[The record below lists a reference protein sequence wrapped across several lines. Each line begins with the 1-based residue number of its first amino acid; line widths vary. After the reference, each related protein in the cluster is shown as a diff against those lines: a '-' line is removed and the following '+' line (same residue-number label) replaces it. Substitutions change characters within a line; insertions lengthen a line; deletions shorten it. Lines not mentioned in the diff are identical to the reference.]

1 MEKATVTQR
10 CIKTGLY
17 AFLCLF
23 AFAALVVPAG
33 SAGELLRNGNFSD
46 GMAHWNVNP
55 DISSDWD
62 PLHQSGG
69 VSLHPPGQGW
79 QIFMG
84 TVIYQNLNIG
94 AVSNADLSFSM
105 DLYKASEYLT
115 GTTILVEL
123 AYVTGVP
130 GKEDVKYLEIDIDND
145 GLSHDP
151 DNPTRVEYDIS
162 MPTDASRLV
171 KLSII
176 KESWGELIADNISLT
191 HATAVSG
198 SIPQIASLSAVQ
210 GLYGTEITFTG
221 TNFGTTQGFVS
232 IGGSPAGVAI
242 QSWSDTSITA
252 TVNDPARSGPVLVV
266 SNFVESDLGHFFDV
280 TSPNYTI
287 DFKDDDLTVVK
298 GQVAEYLVRVDFH
311 NDFETTD
318 GITFSIDAATLP
330 AGAVASFTP
339 NPVKNDGGVLV
350 QIDTSAVPAGDYSL
364 ELKANAAGTAPRSI
378 PFLLEVV
385 TIDSIGFY
393 RYVDDTQTPVTRID
407 LTTQGQFFE
416 SYGLQIEAIDSLGN
430 TWTTMAAFDT
440 GIQSP
445 LALSSSD
452 PAIVLVERT
461 QYEPNY
467 YALAAGSA
475 NIVVTATDGT
485 QAMLPVSITI
495 GENAPQ
501 VDISLS
507 STAVSHNYTGN
518 LTFSATGNYPLTEVG
533 TSSTGMVDFRST
545 FLENGDWYDSNK
557 SYASTFQL
565 GNNDGPQQPG
575 AFTVMFSATA
585 SDGTTSA
592 TGYAPLW
599 ITADPDLAQLSGGVR
614 KIDDIFA
621 EYFML
626 EFYDVNG
633 DKVHDRDL
641 SMGHQTNYHLVGI
654 PTGTYRLKLI
664 YWDDNSGDE
673 VSQWYPGASSFEDAQ
688 SLEFTAGNTVENVYF
703 LLKNAP
709 KVPEPPGISFTGKVT
724 DNSGAGIEGATVSMA
739 ENLSLSTTT
748 GADGTFTLNGLPVS
762 TAFSLAVGK
771 DGYTPVVSA
780 VLRSGTDINNEDFP
794 FVLFT
799 AAEVAVWGIDTGKGA
814 ITGRVWDTSFG
825 SPLQN
830 AVVSFTSMLGQDY
843 SVIYPGGT
851 TATAADG
858 KYIIPNVI
866 AGDMVAVTATY
877 PGFAFDGRVFFAQM
891 DTVSEGLIFGSSD
904 GDTLA
909 LRSSFDSAMALL
921 NAKDL
926 DGFMAAVS
934 DNYLD
939 DGQDK
944 AGFRAELAEE
954 FSDPDYEEE
963 TYAVLNTTIDGT
975 SATMMVLWNGM
986 EAELLYFVKEGE
998 SWKLYGNQALFEIMA
1013 RSGHQVQSDGT
1024 GHQYWVS
1031 LEVEDPGNVIN
1042 QVTVTGDG
1050 ITEAITLYQDTE
1062 ESSWNS
1068 WQNDNNPFFGS
1079 TRPELP
1085 LTYTVTIN
1093 HGTGEG
1099 VTETFTAIVTNFV
1112 DVYPTNLSPGQDD
1125 AVSGDVTFTFTP
1137 VPGLEHGIELNDM
1150 SWNRIWEIDDVQTQ
1164 IVDGQV
1170 QVVYD
1175 GAPLAPGSYSYNI
1188 TTFDNEDNYSI
1199 VMSQFTYATPVPVPD
1214 FAQAISVL
1222 ELLTGNEVTK
1232 EDLAEIQ
1239 DVNADSKIGFAE
1251 LLYILQTNANRR
1263 LPVPPVQ
1270 SISGNTSLVS
1280 RAWDDNDGF
1289 DFSTEDVIRVQIIDD
1304 DTVWNGAD
1312 FIIEWNSF
1320 FLAPGVQMQ
1329 DLGVMSLDAV
1339 TEVPTT
1345 GYVNDFSNDLS
1356 TENVYAFKLADGTY
1370 GVIQFTELAV
1380 DPGDNT
1386 LRSSFNYKWQP
1397 DGSINF

>member
-1 MEKATVTQR
+1 MEKATVTQHF
-10 CIKTGLY
+10 IKVGLY
-17 AFLCLF
+17 ALLCIF
-23 AFAALVVPAG
+23 AFAAMVPAG
-33 SAGELLRNGNFSD
+33 SAEELLRNGNFSD
-46 GMAHWNVNP
+46 GMTHWNVNP
-55 DISSDWD
+55 DISSDWS

-69 VSLHPPGQGW
+69 VSLHPPGQSW

-105 DLYKASEYLT
+105 DLYKTSETLT
-115 GTTILVEL
+115 GTTVSVEL

-130 GKEDVKYLEIDIDND
+130 GEEHVEYLEIDIDND
-145 GLSHDP
+145 TLSHDP
-151 DNPTRVEYDIS
+151 DNPTRVEYDFS
-162 MPTDASRLV
+162 MPTDANRLV

-176 KESWGELIADNISLT
+176 KEDWGELIADNISLT
-191 HATAVSG
+191 NAMAVVG
-198 SIPQIASLSAVQ
+198 SIPQIASLSTVQ
-210 GLYGTEITFTG
+210 GPYGTEITLTG

-232 IGGSPAGVAI
+232 IGGSPAGVDI

-280 TSPNYTI
+280 TSPNYTV

-298 GQVAEYLVRVDFH
+298 GQVAEFLVRVDFH
-311 NDFETTD
+311 NDYKTAD
-318 GITFSIDAATLP
+318 GIAFSIDAATLP
-330 AGAVASFTP
+330 EGAVVSFTP

-350 QIDTSAVPAGDYSL
+350 KIDTSAVLAGDYSL
-364 ELKANAAGTAPRSI
+364 LLKANAAGTAQRAI
-378 PFLLEVV
+378 PFLLEVA
-385 TIDSIGFY
+385 TIDSIAFF
-393 RYVDDTQTPVTRID
+393 RYDYDSETQTTTKREVTQID
-407 LTTQGQFFE
+407 LTAQGQFN

-440 GIQSP
+440 GIHSP
-445 LALSSSD
+445 LTLSSSN
-452 PAIVLVERT
+452 PSIVLVET
-461 QYEPNY
+461 TNYGPDY

-495 GENAPQ
+495 GENAPH
-501 VDISLS
+501 VNTSLS
-507 STAVSHNYTGN
+507 PTAVSHNYTGN
-518 LTFSATGNYPLTEVG
+518 LTFSATGNYPLTYVG
-533 TSSTGMVDFRST
+533 TFSTGMVDFRST
-545 FLENGDWYDSNK
+545 FLENGNWHDSSK

-565 GNNDGPQQPG
+565 GNNDGSQQPG
-575 AFTVMFSATA
+575 AFTAMFSATA

-592 TGYAPLW
+592 TGFVPLW
-599 ITADPDLAQLSGGVR
+599 ITADPDMAQLAGGVR

-626 EFYDVNG
+626 EFYDLNG
-633 DKVHDRDL
+633 DKVHEREL
-641 SMGHQTNYHLVGI
+641 FMHHQANYHLVGI
-654 PTGTYRLKLI
+654 PTGTYRLKLN
-664 YWDDNSGDE
+664 YRDQNSNVE
-673 VSQWYPGASSFEDAQ
+673 QSLWYPGASSFQDAHP
-688 SLEFTAGNTVENVYF
+688 LEFTAGNTVENVYF

-709 KVPEPPGISFTGKVT
+709 KVSEPSGISFTGKVT
-724 DNSGAGIEGATVSMA
+724 DSSGAGIEGATVSMA
-739 ENLSLSTTT
+739 ENPALFTTT
-748 GADGTFTLNGLPVS
+748 GTDGTFTLNGLPVN
-762 TAFSLAVGK
+762 TAFSLAIGK

-780 VLRSGTDINNEDFP
+780 VIRSSTGINNEGFP

-799 AAEVAVWGIDTGKGA
+799 AAEVAAWDIDTGKGA

-830 AVVSFTSMLGQDY
+830 AVVSCTSMLGQDY

-851 TATAADG
+851 NATAADG

-877 PGFAFDGRVFFAQM
+877 PGFAFDGRVFLTQM

-934 DNYLD
+934 DDFLD

-954 FSDPDYEEE
+954 FSDPDFEEE
-963 TYAVLNTTIDGT
+963 TYTVLNTTIDGT
-975 SATMMVLWNGM
+975 SATLMVLWNGM
-986 EAELLYFVKEGE
+986 EADLLYFVKEGD

-1050 ITEAITLYQDTE
+1050 LTEAITLYHDTE
-1062 ESSWNS
+1062 ESRWNS
-1068 WQNDNNPFFGS
+1068 WQNNNGPFFGN
-1079 TRPELP
+1079 TRPVLP
-1085 LTYTVTIN
+1085 LTYTFTIN

-1112 DVYPTNLSPGQDD
+1112 DVFPANQSPGQND

-1170 QVVYD
+1170 QVVYNGD
-1175 GAPLAPGSYSYNI
+1175 PLAPGSYSYNI
-1188 TTFDNEDNYSI
+1188 TTYDGEDNYSI
-1199 VMSQFTYATPVPVPD
+1199 LMTQFTYQEAPGSIPGLD
-1214 FAQAISVL
+1214 QAIRALKVVAGENVDTS
-1222 ELLTGNEVTK
+1222 G
-1232 EDLAEIQ
+1232 IR
-1239 DVNADSKIGFAE
+1239 DVNNDGRIGLTEAQFV
-1251 LLYILQTNANRR
+1251 LQANPGLREP
-1263 LPVPPVQ
+1263 LPPVT
-1270 SISGNTSLVS
+1270 SVTGTASLISRGWGGEPTPF
-1280 RAWDDNDGF
+1280 DGF
-1289 DFSTEDVIRVQIIDD
+1289 QFSTQAVVDMDS
-1304 DTVWNGAD
+1304 GD
-1312 FIIEWNSF
+1312 FIVEHNII
-1320 FLAPGVQMQ
+1320 FLGPGVTAL
-1329 DLGVMSLDAV
+1329 DLGTVPLDQV
-1339 TEVPTT
+1339 TEVPVT
-1345 GYVNDFSNDLS
+1345 GYGSEDSLPYELEGR
-1356 TENVYAFKLADGTY
+1356 TIAFNLADGTY
-1370 GVIQFTELAV
+1370 AVIQFTEVAV
-1380 DPGDNT
+1380 DAGDDT
-1386 LRSSFNYKWQP
+1386 SRSSFNYKWQP
-1397 DGSINF
+1397 DGTPYF

>member
-1 MEKATVTQR
+1 
-10 CIKTGLY
+10 
-17 AFLCLF
+17 
-23 AFAALVVPAG
+23 
-33 SAGELLRNGNFSD
+33 
-46 GMAHWNVNP
+46 
-55 DISSDWD
+55 
-62 PLHQSGG
+62 
-69 VSLHPPGQGW
+69 
-79 QIFMG
+79 
-84 TVIYQNLNIG
+84 
-94 AVSNADLSFSM
+94 
-105 DLYKASEYLT
+105 
-115 GTTILVEL
+115 
-123 AYVTGVP
+123 
-130 GKEDVKYLEIDIDND
+130 
-145 GLSHDP
+145 
-151 DNPTRVEYDIS
+151 
-162 MPTDASRLV
+162 
-171 KLSII
+171 
-176 KESWGELIADNISLT
+176 
-191 HATAVSG
+191 
-198 SIPQIASLSAVQ
+198 
-210 GLYGTEITFTG
+210 
-221 TNFGTTQGFVS
+221 
-232 IGGSPAGVAI
+232 
-242 QSWSDTSITA
+242 
-252 TVNDPARSGPVLVV
+252 
-266 SNFVESDLGHFFDV
+266 
-280 TSPNYTI
+280 
-287 DFKDDDLTVVK
+287 
-298 GQVAEYLVRVDFH
+298 
-311 NDFETTD
+311 
-318 GITFSIDAATLP
+318 
-330 AGAVASFTP
+330 
-339 NPVKNDGGVLV
+339 
-350 QIDTSAVPAGDYSL
+350 
-364 ELKANAAGTAPRSI
+364 
-378 PFLLEVV
+378 
-385 TIDSIGFY
+385 
-393 RYVDDTQTPVTRID
+393 
-407 LTTQGQFFE
+407 
-416 SYGLQIEAIDSLGN
+416 
-430 TWTTMAAFDT
+430 
-440 GIQSP
+440 
-445 LALSSSD
+445 
-452 PAIVLVERT
+452 
-461 QYEPNY
+461 
-467 YALAAGSA
+467 
-475 NIVVTATDGT
+475 
-485 QAMLPVSITI
+485 MLPVSITI

-780 VLRSGTDINNEDFP
+780 VIRSGTDINNEDFP

-866 AGDMVAVTATY
+866 DGDMVVVTATY

-934 DNYLD
+934 ENYLD

-944 AGFRAELAEE
+944 TGFRAELAEE

-1013 RSGHQVQSDGT
+1013 RSGHQVQSDGS

-1042 QVTVTGDG
+1042 QVSVTGDG
-1050 ITEAITLYQDTE
+1050 LTEAITLFHDTE

-1079 TRPELP
+1079 TRPDLP
-1085 LTYTVTIN
+1085 LTYTFTIN

-1099 VTETFTAIVTNFV
+1099 VTETFTATVTNFV
-1112 DVYPTNLSPGQDD
+1112 DVYPTNLSPAQDD

-1150 SWNRIWEIDDVQTQ
+1150 SWNRIWDIYDVQTQ

-1170 QVVYD
+1170 EVVYD
-1175 GAPLAPGSYSYNI
+1175 GAPLASGSYSYNI
-1188 TTFDNEDNYSI
+1188 TTFDGEDNYSI
-1199 VMSQFTYATPVPVPD
+1199 VMTQFTYQEAPGSIPGLD
-1214 FAQAISVL
+1214 QAIRALKVMAGENDVDISGIRDVNND
-1222 ELLTGNEVTK
+1222 GRIG
-1232 EDLAEIQ
+1232 LAEALF
-1239 DVNADSKIGFAE
+1239 V
-1251 LLYILQTNANRR
+1251 LQANPGLREP
-1263 LPVPPVQ
+1263 LPPVT
-1270 SISGNTSLVS
+1270 SVSGTASLISRGWGEEPTPF
-1280 RAWDDNDGF
+1280 DGF
-1289 DFSTEDVIRVQIIDD
+1289 QFSTQAVVDMDS
-1304 DTVWNGAD
+1304 GD
-1312 FIIEWNSF
+1312 FIVEHNII
-1320 FLAPGVQMQ
+1320 FLGLGVTAL
-1329 DLGVMSLDAV
+1329 DLGTVPLGQV
-1339 TEVPTT
+1339 TEVPVT
-1345 GYVNDFSNDLS
+1345 GYGSEDSLPYELEGR
-1356 TENVYAFKLADGTY
+1356 TIAFKLADGTY
-1370 GVIQFTELAV
+1370 AVIQFTEVAV
-1380 DPGDNT
+1380 DAGDGT

-1397 DGSINF
+1397 DGTPYF